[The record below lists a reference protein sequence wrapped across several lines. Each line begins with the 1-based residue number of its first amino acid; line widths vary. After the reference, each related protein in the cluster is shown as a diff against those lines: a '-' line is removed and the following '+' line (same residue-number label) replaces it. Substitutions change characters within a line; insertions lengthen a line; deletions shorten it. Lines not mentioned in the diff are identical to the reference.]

1 MLVVLALLAAV
12 LVPAGRPT
20 RVPVLASGST
30 AVDVPEHP
38 EGDSF
43 NPNRIKDLEAANP
56 GEGVALIG
64 APGASVTGDAKLSH
78 PLHTPPGR
86 AGVEPSLSLQYSS
99 AGGNG
104 WLGVGW
110 DLPMPA
116 ITIETRWGVPRY
128 DAGLETET
136 YLLAGEQL
144 TPLAHRSAPVARTAE
159 KVFHTRVEGR
169 FAKIVRHG
177 SAPGE
182 YWWEVT
188 DKKGSVSVYGAD
200 PGTRLADARGNIAV
214 WALREVR
221 DANGNLMR
229 FSYATV
235 ADGGV
240 PNASVPGSNLY
251 PQRITWTGSGTT
263 EGRYSVTFL
272 RDRDRGEPRRADVQ
286 IDARLG
292 FKKVTA
298 DLLRR
303 VEVKLDDQLVR
314 AYELNY
320 GTGAFTKTLLRSV
333 SQFDADN
340 ALFTTHS
347 FDYFDDIRGTGGDY
361 DAFTAADGW
370 TIPGDGLSAG
380 IVDGDASAVQANST
394 DSVGGHLY
402 VGYNPV
408 KVTKSDSAGVK
419 VGYSEGSSEGLLALS
434 DVNGDNLPDK
444 VFRTG
449 NGIFYRPNL
458 SGPGGEPR
466 FGATPI
472 RLPSLPGISSEES
485 NSGTVG
491 VESYFGVAAQLDYV
505 STTTTSDRYF
515 ADVNGDGITDLVN
528 NGGVLFGR
536 VGADGNPTYTADSAE
551 TPSPIGAGVVSGP
564 VVGDRTAE
572 FERKVD
578 AFPLLDGVRRWV
590 APYDGVVAV
599 DGRVRLVE
607 DTGPARAAY
616 RKADGVRVAIQHG
629 DAELWSQRIGPTDH
643 IEFAP
648 TGVGAITVRRGDA
661 LYFRVQSVLDGRF
674 DQVAWDPRVT
684 YTSRPAATDVNGLDA
699 VSFLASRDFTLA
711 GRPSAVVAPLTGTL
725 RLTGDLVKTAPTTDD
740 VRVVITRGSTEVF
753 SHDVT
758 AGATGTTPIALDVPV
773 TQGDTLSWKLRIDS
787 PVDAGALR
795 WVPRAHYTAAEGGV
809 PVTNPA
815 GEPTIVINPPYEQ
828 DVYPATTLTAPQES
842 YTASAGGTVTVQP
855 SLALTGTGDA
865 RVVFTVKKRGALL
878 GKRVVQVDAGVVPA
892 IPALSVPVAAGDE
905 LYFDFSSTDPAVL
918 GRVSAHGATVDGAAV
933 PTAVH
938 TAVEQGA
945 FAQPYRGWA
954 AIGYQGNRARAGQP
968 IVQSDLV
975 IDEGFRDQL
984 PDGPTEDDLPG
995 FRDDPTVA
1003 TPKIVVFAP
1012 MPGEQRWAGS
1022 DANTWVA
1029 AAGASSSR
1037 LGADTLDVV
1046 GDADFAGATAVPRRG
1061 STEQI
1066 STTLGVGPL
1075 GGSLAEGDAESTVDL
1090 LDLNGD
1096 RYPDVVGSGGVQYSD
1111 MTGGLGGTRG
1121 SVGGTV
1127 RESDSRAHTVSASA
1141 GTPARTGGT
1150 ARGTD
1155 LPSGRG
1161 TANTN
1166 RSGSEMPSL
1175 GIGGNLG
1182 GGESETKHD
1191 LVDINGDAL
1200 PDRVFANG
1208 DAALNLGYAF
1218 AAREPWPG
1226 GPVNTGKTENAGVNL
1241 GFSTDYYGFA
1251 GGVSASTGTGSA
1263 DASLMDMNGDGLVD
1277 RVFAGNPVTVAINTG
1292 SGFLPPTPFRGSLD
1306 GLNSDVNANFGGG
1319 AYFTFGFC
1327 FVFGCIV
1334 FNPGADASTGV
1345 GRTELALRD
1354 VNGDG
1359 YTDHVRSTGDDELV
1373 VAENRT
1379 GRTNLLRTVTRPM
1392 GGRIDLDYARD
1403 GNTYDQPE
1411 SRWVLTRSALHD
1423 GHPGDGVDTRLTT
1436 FRYDNGRYDR
1446 FEREFYGYGTVVTE
1460 DRDAGN
1466 GDALYRSLTSE
1477 YHTDSYPTR
1486 GLLAKQT
1493 TADAAGRKYSDVI
1506 NTYQPRD
1513 VATGAPA
1520 DLASPTATVF
1530 PQLTRTER
1538 NFYEGQ
1544 ATAGKSTSVEMAYDE
1559 YGNTVR
1565 TTDRADTGA
1574 ADDLESSLSYS
1585 SAIPACRDRHI
1596 VGVGTALRETS
1607 GAGTVLRR
1615 REATVDCMTADVSQV
1630 RRYLADNSVAVTDMT
1645 YFPNGNLASVTDPV
1659 TKHGQRFRLDYGYDT
1674 VVGVHVESVTDSF
1687 GYRST
1692 STHDLRWALPTS
1704 QTDKN
1709 NQQIR
1714 RTYDAVGRV
1723 VSVTGPYEIAE
1734 NRHTIDFEYHPEA
1747 PVPYAVTRH
1756 VDRAA
1761 DGVRADTIDT
1771 ITFTDGLKRLLQTK
1785 KDASVSD
1792 APGDAPE
1799 AMMTVSGRQKV
1810 DFLGRTVEEHHPVSE
1825 PKGPANTAFNPAF
1838 DTVAPTRTTFD
1849 VLDRAVRTVAPDQT
1863 TTTLAYGFGP
1873 DRAGVTQFETVTTDA
1888 NGKARRTYQDVR
1900 NLITA
1905 VKEANPAGGQPTI
1918 WTSYRYDA
1926 LGKITAA
1933 VDDRGNTT
1941 STAYDDFGRRT
1952 VIDSPDAGRTE
1963 TRYDL
1968 ADNITHKVTSKL
1980 RAAGRAI
1987 EYDYQFNRLAAVRY
2001 PTFTGNNVTYTYGA
2015 PGAAD
2020 NGADR
2025 VIRVTDGA
2033 GVETRAYGPLG
2044 ELARETRTVP
2054 DALLNG
2060 PARQYTTSYRYDSFN
2075 RVLDMTYPDGEVLT
2089 YRYDTGG
2096 MVDRATGR
2104 KGGFDYTYLARQDY
2118 DKFNQKLLTDT
2129 GTDVRTTYTYD
2140 AADRQLTNLR
2150 AQLPDGH
2157 RFQDIGYSYDNVG
2170 NILQLRNQVAL
2181 PHGKPIG
2188 GPSTQTY
2195 TYDDLYRLTSAR
2207 GEYTYADNKLDRYSL
2222 DLSYDS
2228 IHNVRTKNQRHEIVV
2243 NPDTSAA
2250 SAGSVSSVGGFS
2262 ASAVAAPVADSSPI
2276 TVPDEPL
2283 TDPTT
2288 DPITDPVPPEQL
2300 YPPLGVIEEPEDE
2313 TLVDPLESRL
2323 SAANLDVADVGSLSA
2338 AAVGTQANVQPQ
2350 RKTSYE
2356 YDYAF
2361 TGRGPHAPSRIGP
2374 INQAY
2379 DANGNLVDTVNTIP
2393 PAPGKRRQLVWDE
2406 ENRLACNQDHNRNQ
2420 TIAQDPSTCTSP
2432 NQPATVR
2439 YYYDDQ
2445 GTRVVKIA
2453 GPQHIYPN
2461 RGFSER
2467 NGTGF
2472 KHIFVGETRLLT
2484 KTVKPDTTY
2493 ENHVFYFHGDHLGS
2507 SGYVT
2512 DEHAGLT
2519 EHIEYFAS
2527 GETWVNEH
2535 PGQPTPVPYQYGGK
2549 ELDEETGLYYYGA
2562 RYYNPRTSIW
2572 QSPDPV
2578 LGSYLGGSPNDGVYN
2593 SANLALYTYSQNNP
2607 ITYRDPNGMW
2617 GIVGHQL
2624 TPQAAALAVGFSPTV
2639 ARAIGNAA
2647 WAPDTDGRSATHVSS
2662 ILGSLVPGYANADS
2676 RRIHLL
2682 TGGSAAQTQAAA
2694 RQRFQ
2699 QVVDNMPLTGQ
2710 FTQEQENILHSFGDS
2725 FAHVDPTTAQPRTI
2739 LMRAGPRGTLV
2750 TPVTI
2755 PPDPNCPCM
2764 FSLPVG
2770 HAATAD
2776 GGHQPDNPNLNP
2788 GQYRQYLGGLYDVL
2802 SSRAQAE
2809 KLTPR
2814 MSRDEF
2820 INTMMGEVAGVA
2832 GEARQQQAANS
2843 IIRRMEGPNP

>member
-1 MLVVLALLAAV
+1 MSVR
-12 LVPAGRPT
+12 GR
-20 RVPVLASGST
+20 RQSVPVLVILALVASVVVPGSRAFTADPAPAGGST

-38 EGDSF
+38 EGESF
-43 NPNRIKDLEAANP
+43 NPNQIKDLEAANP
-56 GEGVALIG
+56 GEGVALID
-64 APGASVTGDAKLSH
+64 APGASVTGDAKLSY
-78 PLHTPPGR
+78 PLQTPPGR
-86 AGVEPSLSLQYSS
+86 AGIEPELALQYNS
-99 AGGNG
+99 AGANG

-110 DLPMPA
+110 DVSLPT
-116 ITIETRWGVPRY
+116 ISIETRWGVPRY

-136 YLLAGEQL
+136 YLLAGQQL
-144 TPLAHRSAPVARTAE
+144 TPLAHRAAPVARTAE
-159 KVFHTRVEGR
+159 KVFHTRVEGQ

-177 SAPGE
+177 SAPSD

-188 DKKGSVSVYGAD
+188 DKQGTVSVYG
-200 PGTRLADARGNIAV
+200 PEPSTRLTDARGNIAT

-229 FSYATV
+229 VSHAKV

-240 PNASVPGSNLY
+240 PGATVPGSNLY
-251 PQRITWTGSGTT
+251 PKRITWTGSGTT

-292 FKKVTA
+292 FKQVTA

-303 VEVKLDDQLVR
+303 VEVKLDDQLIR

-320 GTGAFTKTLLRSV
+320 RAGAFAKTLLRSV

-340 ALFTTHS
+340 TLFTTHS
-347 FDYFDDIRGTGGDY
+347 FDYFDDIRDAGGNY
-361 DAFTAADGW
+361 DAFTAAGGW

-402 VGYNPV
+402 VGYNPTGI
-408 KVTKSDSAGVK
+408 TKSNSAGVK

-449 NGIFYRPNL
+449 GGIFYRPNL
-458 SGPGGEPR
+458 SGPGGQPR
-466 FGATPI
+466 FGATAIP
-472 RLPSLPGISSEES
+472 LSTLPGISSEDS
-485 NSGTVG
+485 SSGTVG

-505 STTTTSDRYF
+505 STTTTSGRYF
-515 ADVNGDGITDLVN
+515 ADVNGDGITDLVD

-536 VGADGNPTYTADSAE
+536 MDANGNPTYTADSAE
-551 TPSPIGAGVVSGP
+551 TPSPIGSGAVSGP

-578 AFPLLDGVRRWV
+578 AFPLLDGVRRWI

-616 RKADGVRVAIQHG
+616 AKADGVRVAIQHE
-629 DAELWSQRIGPTDH
+629 DDELWSQRIGPTDH

-648 TGVGAITVRRGDA
+648 TGVGAISVRRGDA

-699 VSFLASRDFTLA
+699 VGFLASRDFTLA

-725 RLTGDLVKTAPTTDD
+725 RLTGDLVKTAATTDD

-753 SHDVT
+753 SQT
-758 AGATGTTPIALDVPV
+758 ASAASTGTTPIALDVPV
-773 TQGDTLSWKLRIDS
+773 TAGDTLSWKLKVDS

-795 WVPRAHYTAAEGGV
+795 WVPRAHYTAAANGV

-828 DVYPATTLTAPQES
+828 DVYPATTLTAPQQS
-842 YTASAGGTVTVQP
+842 HTAAATGTVSVQP
-855 SLALTGTGDA
+855 TLAVTGDA

-878 GKRVVQVDAGVVPA
+878 GKRVVQVADGAVPA
-892 IPALSVPVAAGDE
+892 IPALSVPVEAGDE
-905 LYFDFSSTDPAVL
+905 LFFDFSATDPAVL
-918 GRVSAHGATVDGAAV
+918 ARVSAHGATVDGAAV

-938 TAVEQGA
+938 TAAAQGA
-945 FAQPYRGWA
+945 FAQPYRGWG
-954 AIGYQGNRARAGQP
+954 AIGYQGNRARATQP

-975 IDEGFRDQL
+975 IDEDFRDQL

-995 FRDDPTVA
+995 FRENPTVA

-1029 AAGASSSR
+1029 AGGASSSR
-1037 LGADTLDVV
+1037 LGADTLDVAT
-1046 GDADFAGATAVPRRG
+1046 DADFAGATAVPRRG
-1061 STEQI
+1061 ATEQI
-1066 STTLGVGPL
+1066 STTIGVGPL
-1075 GGSLAEGDAESTVDL
+1075 GGSLATGDAESTVDFF
-1090 LDLNGD
+1090 DLNGD

-1111 MTGGLGGTRG
+1111 MTGGLGATRG
-1121 SVGGTV
+1121 SVGGSV
-1127 RESDSRAHTVSASA
+1127 RETDSKAFTVSASA
-1141 GTPARTGGT
+1141 GAPARTSGT

-1155 LPSGRG
+1155 VPAGRG
-1161 TANTN
+1161 TANTS
-1166 RSGSEMPSL
+1166 RAGSEMPSL

-1191 LVDINGDAL
+1191 LIDINGDAL
-1200 PDRVFANG
+1200 PDKVYANG
-1208 DAALNLGYAF
+1208 DAALNLGYTF

-1226 GPVNTGKTENAGVNL
+1226 GPVNTGETRNAGVNL

-1251 GGVSASTGTGSA
+1251 GGVSASTGTGKA
-1263 DASLMDMNGDGLVD
+1263 DASLMDMNGDGLMD

-1306 GLNSDVNANFGGG
+1306 GLNADANANFGGG

-1327 FVFGCIV
+1327 FIFGCIV

-1379 GRTNLLRTVTRPM
+1379 GRTNLLRTVNRPL

-1411 SRWVLTRSALHD
+1411 SRWVLFRSALFD

-1436 FRYDNGRYDR
+1436 FRYQDGRYDR
-1446 FEREFYGYGTVVTE
+1446 FEREFYGYRTVVTE
-1460 DRDAGN
+1460 DRDTSA

-1477 YHTDSYPTR
+1477 YRTDSYPTR

-1493 TADAAGRKYSDVI
+1493 TTDAAGRTFTEVI
-1506 NTYQPRD
+1506 NTYSPRD
-1513 VATGAPA
+1513 VATGGPA

-1538 NFYEGQ
+1538 RFFEGQ

-1559 YGNTVR
+1559 YGNLSRSV
-1565 TTDRADTGA
+1565 DRADTGA
-1574 ADDLESSLSYS
+1574 ADDLDGEFGYS
-1585 SAIPACRDRHI
+1585 AASAACRAKHI
-1596 VGVGTALRETS
+1596 VGVGTTMRETS
-1607 GAGTVLRR
+1607 GTGTLLRR
-1615 REATVDCMTADVSQV
+1615 REATVDCATANVTQV
-1630 RRYLADNSVAVTDMT
+1630 RRYLADGSAAVTDLT
-1645 YFPNGNLASVTDPV
+1645 YAGNGNLASVTDPV
-1659 TKHGQRFRLDYGYDT
+1659 TKHGQRFRLDYAYDT
-1674 VVGVHVESVTDSF
+1674 VVGVHVESITDSF

-1692 STHDLRWALPTS
+1692 ATHDLRWGQPTS

-1709 NQQIR
+1709 GQEIR
-1714 RTYDAVGRV
+1714 RAYDAAGRLDT
-1723 VSVTGPYEIAE
+1723 VTGPYEIPE
-1734 NRHTIDFEYHPEA
+1734 NRYTIDFEYHPEA
-1747 PVPYAVTRH
+1747 AVPYAVTRH

-1771 ITFTDGLKRLLQTK
+1771 VTFADGAKRVLQIK
-1785 KDASVSD
+1785 KDASV
-1792 APGDAPE
+1792 APTAGADPQPV
-1799 AMMTVSGRQKV
+1799 MTVTGRQTV
-1810 DFLGRTVEEHHPVSE
+1810 DLVGRVVEARYPVTE
-1825 PKGPANTAFNPAF
+1825 PKGDANTAFNPAV
-1838 DTVAPTRTTFD
+1838 DPEPPTRTSYD
-1849 VLDRAVRTVAPDQT
+1849 VLDRTTRTVLPDGST
-1863 TTTLAYGFGP
+1863 TTFAHGFGQ
-1873 DRAGVTQFETVTTDA
+1873 DRAGATQFETVTTDA
-1888 NGKARRTYQDVR
+1888 NGKQRRTYADVR
-1900 NLITA
+1900 DLTTA
-1905 VKEANPAGGQPTI
+1905 VKEFNPAGGQPVI

-1926 LGKITAA
+1926 LGVITAA

-1941 STAYDDFGRRT
+1941 TTAYDNLGRRT
-1952 VIDSPDAGRTE
+1952 VVDNPDSGRTE
-1963 TRYDL
+1963 IRYDL
-1968 ADNITHKVTSKL
+1968 ADNITHKTTSKL
-1980 RAAGRAI
+1980 RAAGKAV
-1987 EYDYQFNRLAAVRY
+1987 EYDYQYNRLAAIRY
-2001 PTFTGNNVTYTYGA
+2001 PTFTANNVTYTYGA
-2015 PGAAD
+2015 PGAPD

-2033 GVETRAYGPLG
+2033 GEETRAYGPLG
-2044 ELARETRTVP
+2044 ELTRETRTVP
-2054 DALLNG
+2054 DAILNG
-2060 PARQYTTSYRYDSFN
+2060 PARSYTTGYRYDSFN
-2075 RVLDMTYPDGEVLT
+2075 RVLDMTYPDSEVLT

-2104 KGGFDYTYLARQDY
+2104 KGEFDYTYLARQDY
-2118 DKFNQKLLTDT
+2118 DKFNQKLLTVT
-2129 GTDVRTTYTYD
+2129 GTGVRTTHTYD
-2140 AADRQLTNLR
+2140 ATDRQLVNLR
-2150 AQLPDGH
+2150 AELPDGH
-2157 RFQDIGYSYDNVG
+2157 RFQDISYDYDNVG
-2170 NILQLRNQVAL
+2170 NILELRNQVAL

-2188 GPSTQTY
+2188 GPSKQTY

-2222 DLSYDS
+2222 DMSYDS
-2228 IHNVRTKNQRHEIVV
+2228 IHNMLTKDQRHEIVV
-2243 NPDTSAA
+2243 DPGTSALSTESTDYFA
-2250 SAGSVSSVGGFS
+2250 RSESVQ
-2262 ASAVAAPVADSSPI
+2262 PVANSEPLS
-2276 TVPDEPL
+2276 DEPV
-2283 TDPTT
+2283 TDL
-2288 DPITDPVPPEQL
+2288 VPYEQQ

-2313 TLVDPLESRL
+2313 VVPVAPLNEQL
-2323 SAANLDVADVGSLSA
+2323 STSEMA
-2338 AAVGTQANVQPQ
+2338 AAESASAQGNVQPQ

-2361 TGRGPHAPSRIGP
+2361 TGARPHAPSKIGP
-2374 INQAY
+2374 IDQAY
-2379 DANGNLVDTVNTIP
+2379 DPNGNLVDTVNTMP

-2420 TIAQDPSTCTSP
+2420 TIPQDPSTCTSP

-2439 YYYDDQ
+2439 YHYDDQ

-2453 GPQHIYPN
+2453 GPQHLYPN
-2461 RGFSER
+2461 RYFSER
-2467 NGTGF
+2467 NGTAF
-2472 KHIFVGETRLLT
+2472 KHVYAGDTRLLT
-2484 KTVKPDTTY
+2484 KTVKPLPTY

-2507 SGYVT
+2507 ASYVT

-2527 GETWVNEH
+2527 GETWVKEH
-2535 PGQPTPVPYQYGGK
+2535 PGQPTPVPYQFGGK
-2549 ELDEETGLYYYGA
+2549 ELDEETGLYYHGA
-2562 RYYNPRTSIW
+2562 RYYNPRTSVW
-2572 QSPDPV
+2572 QSPDPI
-2578 LGSYLGGSPNDGVYN
+2578 LASYLDG
-2593 SANLALYTYSQNNP
+2593 
-2607 ITYRDPNGMW
+2607 DPNGGVYAPVNLAPYTFANNNPVQFTDPTGESSKLW
-2617 GIVGHQL
+2617 NRVVGVVKV
-2624 TPQAAALAVGFSPTV
+2624 VGGGAEVAGGVIFGTVTSPTV
-2639 ARAIGNAA
+2639 VGGVVGAAVATHGADVAWSGVRQVWTGEETSTYTSQAIQATGVSRQNAELIDAGISIIASGGTALLSRSSTRAAAAIGAA
-2647 WAPDTDGRSATHVSS
+2647 QQASPSTVLQGFATAARSNVGAGQGAVYGTRVHSEFAKMIRSLGRSDLHAEVSY
-2662 ILGSLVPGYANADS
+2662 LNGRVVPYGTRGSVRMDAVVGTQAAPTAIFDLK
-2676 RRIHLL
+2676 
-2682 TGGSAAQTQAAA
+2682 TGSAA
-2694 RQRFQ
+2694 
-2699 QVVDNMPLTGQ
+2699 
-2710 FTQEQENILHSFGDS
+2710 
-2725 FAHVDPTTAQPRTI
+2725 
-2739 LMRAGPRGTLV
+2739 
-2750 TPVTI
+2750 
-2755 PPDPNCPCM
+2755 
-2764 FSLPVG
+2764 
-2770 HAATAD
+2770 
-2776 GGHQPDNPNLNP
+2776 
-2788 GQYRQYLGGLYDVL
+2788 
-2802 SSRAQAE
+2802 
-2809 KLTPR
+2809 LTP
-2814 MSRDEF
+2814 SRIAQIRSHLPQGYQNIPIRE
-2820 INTMMGEVAGVA
+2820 IN
-2832 GEARQQQAANS
+2832 
-2843 IIRRMEGPNP
+2843 P